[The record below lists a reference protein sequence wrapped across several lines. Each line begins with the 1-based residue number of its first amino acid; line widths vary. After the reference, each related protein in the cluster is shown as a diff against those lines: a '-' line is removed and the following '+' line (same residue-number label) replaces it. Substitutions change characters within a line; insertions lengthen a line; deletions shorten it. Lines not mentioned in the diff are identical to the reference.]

1 MSRLRG
7 CAQALFVGM
16 LAMLAVLMPDAAQA
30 HTVLVGSSPESGA
43 RLERAPSAVQLEF
56 NEPVSVVALRVLNSA
71 GANIAGPPR
80 MEGGSVQA
88 PLSIPQA
95 GLGRYIVSYRVLS
108 EDSHPVAASFEFTV
122 GGEPV
127 PRRTAPV
134 ALPLASPDPSPIARD
149 ETSAAFW
156 PAVAVRA
163 LLLAMLAIVVGATLF
178 GLVVGKTAAAGRGLI
193 VASGIGIVASILSIG
208 LEGALGLGQGAASLA
223 DAQAWQLGYAST
235 RGTAALA
242 SSAGFVCLGL
252 AVAGRIAHWRGLLNV
267 FGIAAAL
274 SAFVLS
280 GHGATAEPRGLAQG
294 LWMLHVLCALG
305 WVGSLPPLIA
315 ALGRNTESA
324 RLARRFSGRAL
335 VAVPV
340 LLGAGLVMA
349 AIEGGAAVFRGG
361 FSFDYSE
368 VLGIKLCL
376 VTAMLAL
383 AVWNRLALL
392 PRFEAGE
399 AAAARLLA
407 WSIRTELLIGCA
419 IIAAAALL
427 SYQVPPRS
435 LAAGSG
441 ATEAS
446 VLELTAAGGSR
457 RLRLRVG
464 AGGEDLL
471 LDMRDAA
478 GRPLHLRSVGLDLSG
493 AAAGIEALPRELT
506 PDAEG
511 GWRLP
516 GQSVPRAGRWRI
528 GIDVLVSDFERQAFH
543 VLLDK
548 GADGRLALRG
558 ADAQPVDADVSG
570 PQSRSSR

>member
-252 AVAGRIAHWRGLLNV
+252 AVVVRLARWRRLLNV

-335 VAVPV
+335 VAVPL

-361 FSFDYSE
+361 FSFDYFE

-383 AVWNRLALL
+383 ALWNRIALL

-419 IIAAAALL
+419 ILAAAALL
-427 SYQVPPRS
+427 SHQVPPRS

-441 ATEAS
+441 APEAS
-446 VLELTAAGGSR
+446 VLELTAAGGST

-464 AGGEDLL
+464 AGGEALP
-471 LDMRDAA
+471 LDMRD
-478 GRPLHLRSVGLDLSG
+478 
-493 AAAGIEALPRELT
+493 
-506 PDAEG
+506 
-511 GWRLP
+511 
-516 GQSVPRAGRWRI
+516 
-528 GIDVLVSDFERQAFH
+528 
-543 VLLDK
+543 
-548 GADGRLALRG
+548 ADGRLALRG